1 MEFLEA
7 EAALF
12 PSPSNSSISELPI
25 FFHCSMHVNPS
36 ADPILCWL
44 LKFTVS
50 LKSRWFD
57 SSDFIPFQIILL
69 VDGLFF
75 ERLSSPPPR
84 HGFSFLHTSVH
95 LSHSGE
101 FGSLCVFFLKEIG
114 PFYSRARIYVRRV
127 ARRVSYQ
134 LFHSRSV
141 RSVILSLIPNI
152 SDLRL
157 LKLLFFSLVGGLSN
171 ALIFFSKNQ

>member
-1 MEFLEA
+1 MFNKDLLLIVPHFSLVTEFLEA

-12 PSPSNSSISELPI
+12 PSPPNSSISELPI

-101 FGSLCVFFLKEIG
+101 FGSLCVFFLKKLVHFIHVPGFMYIELLVGFHISC
-114 PFYSRARIYVRRV
+114 FIAE
-127 ARRVSYQ
+127 VSVV
-134 LFHSRSV
+134 LASHSYLT
-141 RSVILSLIPNI
+141 SVICV
-152 SDLRL
+152 
-157 LKLLFFSLVGGLSN
+157 F
-171 ALIFFSKNQ
+171 